1 MKTRFTDILLIALL
15 VMTVALYLDQRHLY
29 LLTGEYMQSLTTNYF
44 MYVLGE
50 CGIMGVIKSVK
61 VIATNLIVKQA
72 EIKDTKDKLSDM
84 ALKEAGK

>member
-1 MKTRFTDILLIALL
+1 
-15 VMTVALYLDQRHLY
+15 
-29 LLTGEYMQSLTTNYF
+29 

-61 VIATNLIVKQA
+61 VITTNLIVKQA